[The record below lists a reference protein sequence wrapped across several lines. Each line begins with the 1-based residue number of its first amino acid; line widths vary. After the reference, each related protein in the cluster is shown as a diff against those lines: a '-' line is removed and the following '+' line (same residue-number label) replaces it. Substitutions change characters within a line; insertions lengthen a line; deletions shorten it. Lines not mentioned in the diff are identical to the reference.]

1 MGLNL
6 PHPISR
12 WTPKKPTHIRVNIQ
26 DIFDQREAIEVIKHY
41 QEIMK
46 TGNIQGHILKKFKDK
61 KGFIE
66 NIGLNRSP
74 TYFKIGP

>member
-1 MGLNL
+1 
-6 PHPISR
+6 
-12 WTPKKPTHIRVNIQ
+12 
-26 DIFDQREAIEVIKHY
+26 
-41 QEIMK
+41 MK

-66 NIGLNRSP
+66 NTGLNRSP